1 MKFGLRIPH
10 YGEYC
15 TYERIFGQAHW
26 IEESGFNSVWV
37 RDHLSFRP
45 HPWEKQYTNLLE
57 PFTTLAAIAPLT
69 QKLILGTSTV
79 VTYRHPLV
87 TSALFGTLAY
97 IAKGRIVAGIGAGGI
112 RAPFDAV
119 GLPFDKRGKI
129 VEEFLRILRLTWSQD
144 NVSFHGEF
152 YNFDDITIDPKPP
165 AGTPLY
171 YGGLSKAAVR
181 RAVTY
186 CDGILFQHAPFKM
199 LDDLIVHM
207 RQLEEKQGKGKPTI
221 ISYSPWCSI
230 HRDSAK
236 AWERINIERL
246 AQSLKHRI
254 SQDERWKGIGE
265 EKKDLEGTIVVGSP
279 QECVDQLAPFQERGY
294 DEIVLDFRN
303 TYDRWE
309 ESIELLATDVL
320 PHFRG
325 GKS

>member
-1 MKFGLRIPH
+1 
-10 YGEYC
+10 
-15 TYERIFGQAHW
+15 
-26 IEESGFNSVWV
+26 
-37 RDHLSFRP
+37 
-45 HPWEKQYTNLLE
+45 
-57 PFTTLAAIAPLT
+57 
-69 QKLILGTSTV
+69 
-79 VTYRHPLV
+79 
-87 TSALFGTLAY
+87 
-97 IAKGRIVAGIGAGGI
+97 
-112 RAPFDAV
+112 
-119 GLPFDKRGKI
+119 
-129 VEEFLRILRLTWSQD
+129 
-144 NVSFHGEF
+144 
-152 YNFDDITIDPKPP
+152 
-165 AGTPLY
+165 
-171 YGGLSKAAVR
+171 
-181 RAVTY
+181 
-186 CDGILFQHAPFKM
+186 M